1 MDNLLEGMLNEI
13 CGSNLFADIYET
25 LSVNLFSGGCAFGA
39 AYSVVHAIYNSVM
52 SIGVM
57 LLFVYFVLA
66 LVDKMSSDNFTWE
79 QLWRQFALLL
89 AGKYVMENGFQIL
102 ELLFNIG
109 MATAARISAL
119 GDPSFSETAI
129 DAAAIIEG
137 FTESFSSFLAVIAKP
152 IMMIYLLVPW
162 LLAWIMGLCVNII
175 CYSRVIEIYARAT
188 LAPIALSDLFHSGLN
203 GAGWRYLK
211 SFLATALQ
219 GALILVI
226 GIIYSALF
234 RDITMNPPEGSWFLL
249 GVDGLIKFIGKYL
262 VIYASAV
269 MLMFKSLSLSK
280 ELVGVN

>member
-1 MDNLLEGMLNEI
+1 MLENMLKEI
-13 CGSNLFADIYET
+13 CGSNLFSDIYET
-25 LSVNLFSGGCAFGA
+25 LSVNLFSGGGVFGT
-39 AYSVVHAIYNSVM
+39 AYSIVRSIYNAVM
-52 SIGVM
+52 TIGVM

-66 LVDKMSSDNFTWE
+66 LVDKMSSDSFTWE

-119 GDPSFSETAI
+119 GNPSVSEATIDTATI
-129 DAAAIIEG
+129 
-137 FTESFSSFLAVIAKP
+137 LAEFRDSLDCLDIFKDFF
-152 IMMIYLLVPW
+152 MFGYLLVPW
-162 LLAWIMGLCVNII
+162 LLAWIMGLAVNII

-188 LAPIALSDLFHSGLN
+188 LAPIAFSDLFHSGLN

-211 SFLATALQ
+211 SFLAVALQ
-219 GALILVI
+219 GALILII
-226 GIIYSALF
+226 GIIYSAVFQSLVIDPNKSIF
-234 RDITMNPPEGSWFLL
+234 TFL
-249 GVDGLIKFIGKYL
+249 GKYI
-262 VIYASAV
+262 VIYAAAV

>member
-1 MDNLLEGMLNEI
+1 MNLLESMFNDI

-25 LSVNLFSGGCAFGA
+25 LSVNLFSGSGTFGT
-39 AYSVVHAIYNSVM
+39 AYSVVHSIYNAVM
-52 SIGVM
+52 TIGVM
-57 LLFVYFVLA
+57 LLFIYFVLA

-89 AGKYVMENGFQIL
+89 AGKYVMENGFRIL
-102 ELLFNIG
+102 ETLFNIG

-119 GDPSFSETAI
+119 GNPSVSEAMV
-129 DAAAIIEG
+129 DAATILAE
-137 FTESFSSFLAVIAKP
+137 FRDSLDCWDFLKVP
-152 IMMIYLLVPW
+152 IMFGYLLVPW
-162 LLAWIMGLCVNII
+162 LLAWIMGLAVNII

-211 SFLATALQ
+211 SFLAVALQ
-219 GALILVI
+219 GALILII
-226 GIIYSALF
+226 GIIYSAVFQSLVLDSNTF
-234 RDITMNPPEGSWFLL
+234 SDILAFL
-249 GVDGLIKFIGKYL
+249 GKYI
-262 VIYASAV
+262 VIYAAAV

>member
-1 MDNLLEGMLNEI
+1 MDNLLESMLNEI

-25 LSVNLFSGGCAFGA
+25 LSVNLFSGGGAFGA

-102 ELLFNIG
+102 ETLFNIG
-109 MATAARISAL
+109 MATTARISAL
-119 GDPSFSETAI
+119 GNPSVSETAI
-129 DAAAIIEG
+129 DAATVIEE
-137 FTESFSSFLAVIAKP
+137 FTGSFSGLIAALGLHKI
-152 IMMIYLLVPW
+152 IMMLYILVPW
-162 LLAWIMGLCVNII
+162 LLAWIMKLCVSII

-211 SFLATALQ
+211 IFLAVALQ
-219 GALILVI
+219 GALIMII
-226 GIIYSALF
+226 GIIYAAVFQSLVM
-234 RDITMNPPEGSWFLL
+234 DGGNWF
-249 GVDGLIKFIGKYL
+249 KFLGKYI

-280 ELVGVN
+280 ELVGAN